1 MNKVKIYRSGYV
13 MEVKDV
19 QRGRVELLQNRLEL
33 LSGKDKVLMTMYII
47 NGNSFRQ
54 IARILDVS
62 ETSVSR
68 RIHQLSER
76 LTNGEFL
83 TCVRNRGKLNRR
95 QLAIARDSFLM
106 GLSNRQIARKR
117 GMSLYAVRKEL
128 AGIRN
133 LNKRKEAGN
142 ESILNSNTT
151 SGIQHTKYEE

>member
-1 MNKVKIYRSGYV
+1 MDKVNMYRSEHV
-13 MEVKDV
+13 LEVKGV
-19 QRGRVELLQNRLEL
+19 QRGRVELLQDRLGL

-54 IARILDVS
+54 IARLLEVS

-83 TCVRNRGKLNRR
+83 TCVRNRDKLSRR
-95 QLAIARDSFLM
+95 QMAIARDSFLM
-106 GLSNRQIARKR
+106 GLSNKQIARKR
-117 GMSLYAVRKEL
+117 GVSLYAVRKEL

-133 LNKRKEAGN
+133 LIREMKPV
-142 ESILNSNTT
+142 SS
-151 SGIQHTKYEE
+151 QC